1 MSRSEINRVLA
12 LDNHMRSIE
21 LHGTDG
27 LIRYPQEYVNVDVGD
42 IKDNYPTI
50 YSERMPFTHDALLRF
65 NESFYTKYPFLQ
77 SINMRNMLIAGG
89 SITSILGGHSVK
101 DLDIFFYG
109 ISVDEAETRMHE
121 LISEICNQF
130 IGRPRQFLKNR
141 FTVTLRIDNIEFQFI
156 LRCYSCISEILHAF
170 DIGSSAIGFDGQQLY
185 TTAIGHFSLTT
196 KTNIIDL
203 KKRSATYEKRLIKY
217 FDRGFSIILPNLDL
231 SKLNGVTVVLL
242 GKLRFEIKNVDQW
255 KINVRYCNEYSG
267 SDIDNM
273 EEPLLN
279 YAVTNYRE
287 DSINYINIVR
297 LFSNI
302 LDNLIFAGENLH
314 EMKINTASLIASYRE
329 RMNDI
334 FISLSRINVDEIK
347 HLNPDMDVEKIIRLI
362 LDQNS
367 TIWNEFV
374 DQRCGLLTAL
384 ISQVVCKN
392 QWIVVPFG
400 NLLSATFMPTINTDP
415 KEWYGEFYT
424 DANF

>member
-1 MSRSEINRVLA
+1 MNRSEINRVLA

-27 LIRYPQEYVNVDVGD
+27 LIRYPQEYVNVDAD
-42 IKDNYPTI
+42 EIKDNYPTI
-50 YSERMPFTHDALLRF
+50 YSERLPFTHDALLHF
-65 NESFYTKYPFLQ
+65 NELFYTKYPFLQ
-77 SINMRNMLIAGG
+77 SMNMRNMLIAGG
-89 SITSILGGHSVK
+89 SITSILGGHNVK

-121 LISEICNQF
+121 LISEICNHF
-130 IGRPRQFLKNR
+130 IDRPRQFVKNR

-242 GKLRFEIKNVDQW
+242 GKLRFEIKSIDQW
-255 KINVRYCNEYSG
+255 KINVRYCREYNG

-297 LFSNI
+297 LLSNT
-302 LDNLIFAGENLH
+302 LDNLIFAGEDLY
-314 EMKINTASLIASYRE
+314 EMKINTASLIDSYRE
-329 RMNDI
+329 RMNSI
-334 FISLSRINVDEIK
+334 FIGLNRINVNEIK
-347 HLNPDMDVEKIIRLI
+347 HLNPDMDVEKIIRII
-362 LDQNS
+362 LDQRS

-415 KEWYGEFYT
+415 KEWYGEFYC
-424 DANF
+424 